1 MLFLLALYNIGDMV
15 HSARGK
21 WGIKANCPC
30 ASRHT
35 KPLVRPSAP
44 NGISQV
50 RLCSIIFSLVLN
62 FCMMGSVEPEGFNIW
77 LCFLGSLQQAV
88 AVSSQLQRLVLA
100 PLQNQREKHQR

>member
-1 MLFLLALYNIGDMV
+1 MVRAVVILLSFFLLALYNIGDMV

-35 KPLVRPSAP
+35 KPLARHSAP

-50 RLCSIIFSLVLN
+50 KIFLIT
-62 FCMMGSVEPEGFNIW
+62 FY
-77 LCFLGSLQQAV
+77 
-88 AVSSQLQRLVLA
+88 
-100 PLQNQREKHQR
+100 

>member
-1 MLFLLALYNIGDMV
+1 MEIARAVVILLSFLLLALYNIGDMV

-35 KPLVRPSAP
+35 KPLARPSAP

-50 RLCSIIFSLVLN
+50 KIIQIRFSYFEFPYDCRLNSL
-62 FCMMGSVEPEGFNIW
+62 
-77 LCFLGSLQQAV
+77 
-88 AVSSQLQRLVLA
+88 
-100 PLQNQREKHQR
+100 